1 MLNDEFRIHNSEFR
15 RDLMNARYQAKFAK
29 PLANQLIA
37 ILQRDQ
43 QAALEIVNGERPPG
57 RDLKPFAA
65 FHKEAAPIQNW
76 PALVLVAQENSF
88 DSGSDADL
96 RTQSVRF
103 FCALAITGTDPEWL
117 AEDAMDYLRA
127 VDIVLTSAP
136 LADFYLPLAI
146 DHRTVPSGET
156 SGLDSALS
164 KLLDLRITRHDLG
177 ALVARRGG
185 ALARGPQ
192 IEFVIELEER

>member
-1 MLNDEFRIHNSEFR
+1 MV
-15 RDLMNARYQAKFAK
+15 ARYNAAFVK
-29 PLANQLIA
+29 PLVTQLLA

-43 QAALEIVNGERPPG
+43 QAALDIINAARPPG

-76 PALVLVAQENSF
+76 PALVLVAQDTAF
-88 DSGSDADL
+88 DAASDPDL
-96 RTQSVRF
+96 RTQSIRF
-103 FCALAITGTDPEWL
+103 FCAMAITGTDPEWL

-136 LADFYLPLAI
+136 LADFYVSLPI
-146 DHRTVPSGET
+146 DHRTVPDGQT
-156 SGLDSALS
+156 TGLDPASA
-164 KLLDLRITRHDLG
+164 KVLDLRVTRHDLG

-192 IEFVIELEER
+192 IEFLIELEEK